1 METII
6 GEWNTIIRL
15 KDNLYLRIEEP
26 RDEQDPTECNVTV
39 HYSNPNLEKDQDDI
53 EEEDSM
59 EIDYDY
65 HKQQYEEQKERERED
80 DEYDE

>member
-39 HYSNPNLEKDQDDI
+39 HYSNPNLAKDEDESEVEDNFEVDYEYHEGEYKDQQ
-53 EEEDSM
+53 ETED
-59 EIDYDY
+59 
-65 HKQQYEEQKERERED
+65 ED
-80 DEYDE
+80 DDDD